1 MSAYPQDSLYSDTE
15 RLIALAVRVEI
26 AEDKANV
33 EKARWLA
40 AIARV
45 K

>member
-1 MSAYPQDSLYSDTE
+1 MTYPQDSLYSDTE
-15 RLIALAVRVEI
+15 KLMALAVRVEI

-33 EKARWLA
+33 EKARWMRALEG
-40 AIARV
+40 V